1 LASKKLN
8 ILILGGNGFIGS
20 HLVEALKNKHQV
32 TVFDK
37 SPNLFIKEY
46 AEVNYVYGDF
56 GNTDLLSKVLDNKHV
71 VYHLLSTTV
80 PYSAD
85 INPIFDIES
94 NLIGTV
100 KLLDMIVEK
109 GIERFVYSS
118 SGGTVYGKSH
128 YLPMDE
134 EHPCNPVG
142 SYGIVKNTV
151 ERYIQMYALKNKF
164 SYLIARPSN
173 PYGPR
178 QNYTKNQGLIAK
190 LIYNGMCQDKFTIW
204 GDGSAIRD
212 YIYINDLVDFLKI
225 AGLSSESGIFNV
237 GSGAGMSINQI
248 ILALSSIIDKMPPL
262 EYIDNKGNFVE
273 KVILDIKHARE
284 KFDWKP
290 KVTLEEGLRLHSKWM
305 EINCKVE

>member
-109 GIERFVYSS
+109 GIQRFVYAS

-134 EHPCNPVG
+134 EHPCNPLG

-151 ERYIQMYALKNKF
+151 ERYIMMYASKNQF

-190 LIYNGMCQDKFTIW
+190 LIYSGMHQEEVTIW
-204 GDGSAIRD
+204 GDGSATRD
-212 YIYINDLVDFLKI
+212 YIYIDDLTNFLTI
-225 AGLSSESGIFNV
+225 AGLSNESGVFNV
-237 GSGAGMSINQI
+237 GSGTGMSINQI
-248 ILALSSIIDKMPPL
+248 IESLSSIIEHMPAIVYTDK
-262 EYIDNKGNFVE
+262 KGSFVD
-273 KVILDIKHARE
+273 KVALDIKYATE
-284 KFDWKP
+284 KFDWTP
-290 KVTLEEGLRLHSKWM
+290 KIPLEKGLRHHHKWM
-305 EINCKVE
+305 KLNCKV

>member
-109 GIERFVYSS
+109 GIQRFVYAS

-142 SYGIVKNTV
+142 LT
-151 ERYIQMYALKNKF
+151 ALLKMQ
-164 SYLIARPSN
+164 SN
-173 PYGPR
+173 DTYRCMHLRINFHTLLSGH
-178 QNYTKNQGLIAK
+178 QTLMGL
-190 LIYNGMCQDKFTIW
+190 DKITQK
-204 GDGSAIRD
+204 IR
-212 YIYINDLVDFLKI
+212 
-225 AGLSSESGIFNV
+225 A
-237 GSGAGMSINQI
+237 
-248 ILALSSIIDKMPPL
+248 
-262 EYIDNKGNFVE
+262 
-273 KVILDIKHARE
+273 
-284 KFDWKP
+284 
-290 KVTLEEGLRLHSKWM
+290 
-305 EINCKVE
+305 

>member
-1 LASKKLN
+1 MASKKLN

-109 GIERFVYSS
+109 GIQRFVYAS

-134 EHPCNPVG
+134 EHPCNPLG

-151 ERYIQMYALKNKF
+151 ERYIMMYASKNQF

-190 LIYNGMCQDKFTIW
+190 LIYSGMHQEEVTIW
-204 GDGSAIRD
+204 GDGSATRD
-212 YIYINDLVDFLKI
+212 YIYIDDLTNFLTI
-225 AGLSSESGIFNV
+225 AGLSNESGVFNV
-237 GSGAGMSINQI
+237 GSGTGMSINQI
-248 ILALSSIIDKMPPL
+248 IESLSSIIEHMPAIVYTDK
-262 EYIDNKGNFVE
+262 KGSFVD
-273 KVILDIKHARE
+273 KVALDIKYATE
-284 KFDWKP
+284 KFDWIP
-290 KVTLEEGLRLHSKWM
+290 KIPLEKGLRLHHKWM
-305 EINCKVE
+305 KLNCEV

>member
-109 GIERFVYSS
+109 GIQRFVYAS

-134 EHPCNPVG
+134 EHPCNPLG

-151 ERYIQMYALKNKF
+151 ERYIMMYASKNQF

-190 LIYNGMCQDKFTIW
+190 LIYSGMHQEEVTIW
-204 GDGSAIRD
+204 GDGSATRD
-212 YIYINDLVDFLKI
+212 YIYIDDLTNFLTI
-225 AGLSSESGIFNV
+225 AGLSNESGVFNV
-237 GSGAGMSINQI
+237 GSGTGMSINQI
-248 ILALSSIIDKMPPL
+248 IESLSSIIEHMPAIVYTDK
-262 EYIDNKGNFVE
+262 KGSFVD
-273 KVILDIKHARE
+273 KVALDIKYATE
-284 KFDWKP
+284 KFDWIP
-290 KVTLEEGLRLHSKWM
+290 KIPLEKGLRLHHKWM
-305 EINCKVE
+305 KLNCEV